1 MPTSTGLY
9 VPQNY
14 DKTFRGPVTVRTALS
29 SSINIPAVRTLLLVG
44 VAPFVE
50 RLKDLGFVGLTRDP
64 DFYGYSLALGSADVT
79 LYELVNAYRVLANNG
94 KWSGTKLISE
104 KKENKTKNIMDE
116 KAVFIISH
124 ILSDREARSTT
135 FGLENPLSTRFWTAA
150 KTGTSKD
157 MRDNWCIG
165 YSDRY
170 TVGVWVGNFS
180 GEPMRNV
187 SGITGAA
194 PVWLEI
200 MNYLHAEKTSKA
212 PQAPSGIVS
221 AKVIYRQNIEPP
233 REEWFI
239 RGTEPVAIVK
249 RNTLHA
255 KPRITYP
262 ADETLISID
271 PEIPDDLQRVPFQ
284 YQPETKQYQWVLN
297 DEKTGV
303 SGHRFLWKPERGKFR
318 LSIMDA
324 DSHILDTVEFAV
336 K

>member
-1 MPTSTGLY
+1 M
-9 VPQNY
+9 
-14 DKTFRGPVTVRTALS
+14 TVRTALS
-29 SSINIPAVRTLLLVG
+29 ASINVPAVRTLLLVG
-44 VAPFVE
+44 IAPFVE
-50 RLKDLGFVGLTRDP
+50 RLKELGFVSLTRDAE
-64 DFYGYSLALGSADVT
+64 FYGYSLALGSADVT
-79 LYELVNAYRVLANNG
+79 LYELVNAYRVFANYG
-94 KWSGTKLISE
+94 KWSETKLISG
-104 KKENKTKNIMDE
+104 KKDNKTKKIMDK
-116 KAVFIISH
+116 KAAFIISH

-135 FGLENPLSTRFWTAA
+135 FGLENPLATRFWTAV

-165 YSDRY
+165 YSDKY

-187 SGITGAA
+187 TGITGAA

-200 MNYLHAEKTSKA
+200 MNYLHVEKTSRA
-212 PQAPSGIVS
+212 PQAPPDVVS
-221 AKVIYRQNIEPP
+221 VKVIYQQNIEPS

-239 RGTEPVAIVK
+239 RGTESIVTVK

-271 PEIPDDLQRVPFQ
+271 LEIPDDLQRVPFQ
-284 YQPETKQYQWVLN
+284 YQPETKQYGWVLN
-297 DEKTGV
+297 DEKIGI
-303 SGHRFLWKPERGKFR
+303 SEHLFFWKPKRGKFK

-324 DSHILDTVEFAV
+324 DSHILDSVEFAV